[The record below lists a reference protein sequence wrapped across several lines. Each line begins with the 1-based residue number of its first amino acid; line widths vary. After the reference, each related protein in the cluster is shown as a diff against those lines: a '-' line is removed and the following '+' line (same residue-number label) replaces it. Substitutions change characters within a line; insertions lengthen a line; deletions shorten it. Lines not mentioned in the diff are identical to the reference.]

1 MEEGTPLT
9 LSLKFFEHKK
19 IFFGDFE
26 SDSELDH
33 NFQVSDESVEVMVQR
48 EGEHLPREDY
58 LKNLRSGESNMSV
71 VRKQALDW
79 ILKAHT
85 YFGFGAWSFFLCVNY
100 FDRFLSISKLPRG
113 INWFTQ
119 LLATACFQIAAKM
132 GETKVPQYA
141 RLHVGSPKFIFE
153 ALTIQRMEL
162 LVLNTL
168 EWKMQ
173 AITPCSFIGY
183 FISKIT
189 CEKHQMKSSLSKSMK
204 LMLSISTCIDFLEF
218 RASEIAAA
226 VAISV
231 TRELEAKEIHKA
243 LSSLAMVKKER
254 VLKCLELMKDMSVVK
269 VSGNLFTNESVF

>member
-79 ILKAHT
+79 ILK
-85 YFGFGAWSFFLCVNY
+85 
-100 FDRFLSISKLPRG
+100 RG

-204 LMLSISTCIDFLEF
+204 LMLSISIDFLEF